1 MSKLNLL
8 SRFWKLS
15 DTDRILVD
23 SVRRFARGTLPQ
35 YLTTEKR
42 SQQPRELYQHMGSM
56 GILGATLPEPYG
68 SGLTY
73 QMYGRL
79 GKELE
84 YIDSG
89 FRSMYSVQSSLV
101 MGPIFKYGSTFLRE
115 RYLPGL
121 ATGEMIG
128 CFGLTEPDSGSDA
141 STMQT
146 VAVKSGDHFL
156 LSGNKTWITNA
167 PIADVMVVWAKLEGT
182 VHGFV
187 VDRCMPG
194 VSTTEITDKM
204 SLMNS
209 PTGMI
214 HLDEVPVPKSHRLQ
228 VEGMR
233 GPFSCLNDARLGIS
247 IGVMGAAE
255 ACIETALEYGANRTL
270 FGTSLAEKQLF
281 QSKLADMT
289 TEYNLGL
296 LAGLTVAAQVDTGS
310 ASPNMISLV
319 KRNNCAKALDIS
331 RTSRDILG
339 GNGISHHY
347 NVFRHLINLET
358 VNTYEGTY
366 DIHGLILGNY
376 LTGKKAF

>member
-1 MSKLNLL
+1 MSRINLL
-8 SRFWKLS
+8 NRFWKLS
-15 DTDRILVD
+15 DTDRILID
-23 SVRRFARGTLPQ
+23 SVRRFARGALPQ
-35 YLTTEKR
+35 YLTTGKR
-42 SQQPRELYQHMGSM
+42 SQQPRELYQRIGAM
-56 GILGATLPEPYG
+56 GILGATLPDPYG
-68 SGLTY
+68 SGLKY

-79 GKELE
+79 CKELE

-101 MGPIFKYGSTFLRE
+101 MGPIFKYGSPLLRE

-121 ATGEMIG
+121 ATGEMVG
-128 CFGLTEPDSGSDA
+128 CFGLTEPNSGSDA
-141 STMQT
+141 SAMQT
-146 VAVKSGDHFL
+146 VAVESGDHFL

-182 VHGFV
+182 VCGFV

-214 HLDEVPVPKSHRLQ
+214 HLDQVPVPKTNQLQ

-233 GPFSCLNDARLGIS
+233 GPFSCLTDARLGIS

-255 ACIETALEYGANRTL
+255 ACIDTALEYGANRTL

-281 QSKLADMT
+281 QTKLADMT

-296 LAGLTVAAQVDTGS
+296 LAGLTVATQVDAGGS
-310 ASPNMISLV
+310 IPHMISLV

-331 RTSRDILG
+331 RSSRDILG
-339 GNGISHHY
+339 GNGISHHF

-358 VNTYEGTY
+358 VSTYEGTH